1 MFTNLW
7 GQHYPDTKT
16 RVWYYK
22 KRLQPSIPDEHRCK
36 NPQQNVY
43 KPNSTI
49 YWKDHTAWSSG
60 IYPQISVIHHSKMKD
75 KNHMIISIDAEKAS
89 NKSTFIY
96 DKNSKQIWV

>member
-16 RVWYYK
+16 RMWYYK
-22 KRLQPSIPDEHRCK
+22 KRLQPSFPDEHRCK

-49 YWKDHTAWSSG
+49 YWRDHTALSSG
-60 IYPQISVIHHSKMKD
+60 IYLQINQCDTSQQ
-75 KNHMIISIDAEKAS
+75 NEG
-89 NKSTFIY
+89 
-96 DKNSKQIWV
+96 